1 MAARKPV
8 RRRFGMIRRLP
19 SGRFQASFQDPNG
32 LRRNGSETFAS
43 RAEAN
48 DWLIVQ
54 ESLMVRGEWTDPDRG
69 KVPFAEYADWWI
81 QERAGLRPRTRELY
95 RWLLSRYLEPSFGRV
110 HLAVIDPPMV
120 RTWRAR
126 LLESGVSQSMVA
138 KAYRL
143 LRGILMTAVE
153 QGELIRR
160 NPCRIVG
167 AGTES
172 PDERPV
178 LSIEQVCVLADLM
191 PARQRMLIMVAT
203 FASLRYG
210 EVTALRRMD
219 IDLARGPVSVRQ
231 AFTEVRGQGMMLGP
245 PKSRAGLRTVGLPN
259 GILTEL
265 RDHLA
270 QFVSPEPTALVFT
283 GPKGAP
289 IRRSNFNPLVGWLEA
304 VEAIGEPGLHFH
316 DLRHTGNTL
325 AAATGVS
332 TRDLMAR
339 MGHDSMN
346 AAIIYQ
352 HATREADRVIADGL
366 DARLGVLRGPAKRVV
381 PDPAKGESRDLVV
394 TEVAREL
401 HERRF

>member
-1 MAARKPV
+1 
-8 RRRFGMIRRLP
+8 
-19 SGRFQASFQDPNG
+19 
-32 LRRNGSETFAS
+32 
-43 RAEAN
+43 
-48 DWLIVQ
+48 
-54 ESLMVRGEWTDPDRG
+54 
-69 KVPFAEYADWWI
+69 
-81 QERAGLRPRTRELY
+81 
-95 RWLLSRYLEPSFGRV
+95 
-110 HLAVIDPPMV
+110 
-120 RTWRAR
+120 
-126 LLESGVSQSMVA
+126 MVA

-153 QGELIRR
+153 QDELIRR

-219 IDLARGPVSVRQ
+219 IDLARGAVSVRQ

-289 IRRSNFNPLVGWLEA
+289 IRRSNFNPPVGWLEA
-304 VEAIGEPGLHFH
+304 VEAIGESGLHFH

-381 PDPAKGESRDLVV
+381 PDPAQGESRDLVV

>member
-1 MAARKPV
+1 MGLWEADLVDVPYAAVPV
-8 RRRFGMIRRLP
+8 VLETDRLRLVP
-19 SGRFQASFQDPNG
+19 LDS
-32 LRRNGSETFAS
+32 S
-43 RAEAN
+43 RAEE
-48 DWLIVQ
+48 L
-54 ESLMVRGEWTDPDRG
+54 
-69 KVPFAEYADWWI
+69 AEIYADPEVARYI
-81 QERAGLRPRTRELY
+81 GGDRLTGEGTRA
-95 RWLLSRYLEPSFGRV
+95 
-110 HLAVIDPPMV
+110 H
-120 RTWRAR
+120 
-126 LLESGVSQSMVA
+126 
-138 KAYRL
+138 
-143 LRGILMTAVE
+143 
-153 QGELIRR
+153 
-160 NPCRIVG
+160 G
-167 AGTES
+167 A
-172 PDERPV
+172 
-178 LSIEQVCVLADLM
+178 
-191 PARQRMLIMVAT
+191 
-203 FASLRYG
+203 
-210 EVTALRRMD
+210 
-219 IDLARGPVSVRQ
+219 VSVRQ

-304 VEAIGEPGLHFH
+304 VEAIGELGLHFH

-352 HATREADRVIADGL
+352 HATREADHVIADGL

>member
-1 MAARKPV
+1 MARRKPA

-19 SGRFQASFQDPNG
+19 SGRFQASFRDPNG
-32 LRRNGSETFAS
+32 VRRNGSETFAS
-43 RAEAN
+43 RTEAN

-54 ESLMVRGEWTDPDRG
+54 ESLLVRGEWTDPDRG
-69 KVPFAEYADWWI
+69 KVPFAGYADRWI
-81 QERAGLRPRTRELY
+81 QERAGLRPRTREFY
-95 RWLLSRYLEPSFGRV
+95 RWLLSRYLQPSFGRV
-110 HLAVIDPPMV
+110 HLTVIDPPMV
-120 RTWRAR
+120 RTWRTR
-126 LLESGVSQSMVA
+126 LLDAGVSKSMVA

-143 LRGILMTAVE
+143 LRSILMTAVE
-153 QGELIRR
+153 QDELIRR

-219 IDLARGPVSVRQ
+219 IDLARGAVSVRQ
-231 AFTEVRGQGMMLGP
+231 AFSELRGQGMVLGP
-245 PKSRAGLRTVGLPN
+245 PKSRAGLRTVGLPSA
-259 GILTEL
+259 IVPKL

-289 IRRSNFNPLVGWLEA
+289 IRRSNFNPLVGWLKA
-304 VEAIGEPGLHFH
+304 AEAIGAPGLHFH

-366 DARLGVLRGPAKRVV
+366 DARLGVLREPAKKVA
-381 PDPAKGESRDLVV
+381 PDPDEGESRGLEG

-401 HERRF
+401 HEGRF

>member
-1 MAARKPV
+1 V
-8 RRRFGMIRRLP
+8 RRN
-19 SGRFQASFQDPNG
+19 ASD
-32 LRRNGSETFAS
+32 TFTT

-54 ESLMVRGEWTDPDRG
+54 KSLLVRGEWTDPDRG
-69 KVPFAEYADWWI
+69 KVPFAAYAGRWI
-81 QERAGLRPRTRELY
+81 DERAGLRPRTRELY

-153 QGELIRR
+153 QDELIRR

-219 IDLARGPVSVRQ
+219 IDLARGAVSVRQ